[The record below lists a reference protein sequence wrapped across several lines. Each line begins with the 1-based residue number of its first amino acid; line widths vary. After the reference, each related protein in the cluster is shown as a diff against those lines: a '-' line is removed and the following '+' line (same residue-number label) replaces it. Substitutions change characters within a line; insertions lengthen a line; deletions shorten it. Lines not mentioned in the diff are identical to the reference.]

1 MGATR
6 VLLVGRSQAKRALLI
21 STLQKRY
28 DVMLTTN
35 GGEAQQL
42 GAAYAPHAIVLDA
55 VSMRT
60 PGDRICRALRDAFG
74 TVPIVHIHPGP
85 EKGAESLADAL
96 LFEPVSSRRLTSA
109 IDRLVRHGGD
119 EVIICGPLALNV
131 GRRMLTANGQE
142 IQLTPKQT
150 LLLEL
155 FLRRPWETLNRKTI
169 MAEVWDTDYLGDT
182 RTLDVH
188 IRWIRQAIEA
198 DANRPAYL
206 KTVRGV
212 GYRLEIPA
220 EPALE
225 ASV

>member
-6 VLLVGRSQAKRALLI
+6 VLLVGRSQAKRAALI
-21 STLQKRY
+21 SALQKRY
-28 DVMLTTN
+28 DLVLTTN
-35 GGEAQQL
+35 GSEAQQV
-42 GAAYAPHAIVLDA
+42 GAVHSPHAIVLDA

-60 PGDRICRALRDAFG
+60 PGDRICRSLRDAFG
-74 TVPIVHIHPGP
+74 AVPIVHIHPGP
-85 EKGAESLADAL
+85 EKGAETLADVL
-96 LFEPVSSRRLTSA
+96 LFEPLSARRLTNA
-109 IDRLVRHGGD
+109 IDRLIRRGDD
-119 EVIICGPLALNV
+119 EVVTCGPLALNV
-131 GRRMLTANGQE
+131 ARRMLTANGQE

-155 FLRRPWETLNRKTI
+155 FLRRPCETLDRRTI
-169 MAEVWDTDYLGDT
+169 MEQVWNTDYLGDT

-220 EPALE
+220 ETALE
-225 ASV
+225 MPL